1 MIEKNKTYTIEITD
15 VTAEGSG
22 VGHIDG
28 FAVFVPGTVSGD
40 RVLVLIVKVLKNYAY
55 GKMLDIITPSP
66 DRCDVSCPAFAK
78 CGGCKF
84 LHIKYEKQLE
94 IKKNIVRNALKR
106 IGGIDC
112 ETDEIIGAD
121 NPERYRNKM
130 IFPVGEDRE
139 GNPVC
144 GFFRERS
151 HDIIPLADC
160 LLGAEFNAPV
170 IAAVKEYMTEN
181 HVDSYNEETH
191 SGMIRR
197 IFTRRGTQSGEIMIV
212 ISANGEELP
221 NKNDLVERLRKI
233 SPDVVSIIL
242 NVNKKRTNLVLGD
255 RNIILYGKSTISDR
269 LCGMD
274 YEISPYS
281 FFQINHE
288 QTEKLYKKA
297 IEYAD
302 IKKDDEVIDIYCGI
316 GTISLYAARFAKHV
330 TGVEIVPEAIENAK
344 ENAERNGIE
353 NAEFFCS
360 DASMLVPKL
369 IEKGISP
376 NVVILDPPRKGS
388 DPRTLAAIVRSGAA
402 RVVYVSCNPA
412 TLARDV
418 KFLSENGYAAKK
430 VCAVDMFPNTGHV
443 ETVVLLCRK
452 TPDDVIKVKLSL
464 DELELTSAESK
475 ATYEKIKEYVMR
487 NFGLKVSTL
496 YIAQTK
502 RKFGI
507 DMGENYNM
515 PKSLEST
522 QPQCPPD
529 KEAAI
534 VKALEHFKMI

>member
-1 MIEKNKTYTIEITD
+1 MFVIEKNKIYTIEITD

-112 ETDEIIGAD
+112 KTDEIIGAD

-151 HDIIPLADC
+151 HDIIPLTDC
-160 LLGAEFNAPV
+160 LLGAEFNAPI

-242 NVNKKRTNLVLGD
+242 NVNRKRTNLVLGD
-255 RNIILYGKSTISDR
+255 RNIVLYGKSTISDR

-388 DPRTLAAIVRSGAA
+388 DPHTLAAIVRSGAS

-418 KFLSENGYAAKK
+418 KFLTESGYMMKN

-443 ETVVLLCRK
+443 ETVCLMSRICSGK
-452 TPDDVIKVKLSL
+452 
-464 DELELTSAESK
+464 
-475 ATYEKIKEYVMR
+475 
-487 NFGLKVSTL
+487 
-496 YIAQTK
+496 
-502 RKFGI
+502 
-507 DMGENYNM
+507 
-515 PKSLEST
+515 
-522 QPQCPPD
+522 
-529 KEAAI
+529 
-534 VKALEHFKMI
+534 